1 MVWPDRGGSRR
12 PAEAGPN
19 PGSQH
24 TARCRQAPAQA
35 AAHGRYKSTS
45 RVPEIDIWDD
55 MQNHHLQS
63 SSSEEDTHQRN
74 HPPRP
79 RHTRS
84 VSHPF
89 PSLFSGRKKK
99 SSHGTAA
106 AAADDDDDESD
117 SDSPAAAGSG
127 FMGGKPAPPTMRG
140 HHRNGSSA
148 LGSRDFTTG
157 RCMTCGSLVRWPQDL
172 NMFRCTICLT
182 VNDLQPADRVPTRG
196 GDGPEVAVTFE
207 EQPES
212 KGAKTAPP
220 PSCPST
226 MADV

>member
-1 MVWPDRGGSRR
+1 
-12 PAEAGPN
+12 
-19 PGSQH
+19 
-24 TARCRQAPAQA
+24 
-35 AAHGRYKSTS
+35 
-45 RVPEIDIWDD
+45 VPEIDIWDN

-74 HPPRP
+74 PDHLSRP

-89 PSLFSGRKKK
+89 PSLFSGRKGKKK
-99 SSHGTAA
+99 SSSGAAATA

-117 SDSPAAAGSG
+117 SDSLAAAGSG
-127 FMGGKPAPPTMRG
+127 FMGGGKPPPPTMRG

-157 RCMTCGSLVRWPQDL
+157 HCMTCGSLVRWPQDL
-172 NMFRCTICLT
+172 HMFRCTICLT
-182 VNDLQPADRVPTRG
+182 VNDLQPADRVPARG

-212 KGAKTAPP
+212 KGAETAHTPP
-220 PSCPST
+220 CPST